1 MTRRHIF
8 GNKGF
13 TLIEMLIVVA
23 IMGILMV
30 IAIPNYNEYMIRA
43 TRTTAQQFLLDVAQR
58 QEQYL
63 LDNRQYATKLINGPG
78 GLGFGANDAAVK
90 DRYPD
95 VSNYYN
101 LPLPDLLVDNAATPP
116 TFVILLTPR
125 AGRMNADGDL
135 IINNRAEK
143 WRETDGNKT
152 YNAGT
157 DKQW

>member
-8 GNKGF
+8 ANKGF

-30 IAIPNYNEYMIRA
+30 IAVPNYNEYMIRA

-63 LDNRQYATKLINGPG
+63 LDNRQYATMLAAGAG
-78 GLGFGANDAAVK
+78 GLGMDIA
-90 DRYPD
+90 RYTD
-95 VSNYYN
+95 VTNYYN
-101 LPLPDLLVDNAATPP
+101 APDFTGVNNAATPP
-116 TFVILLTPR
+116 AFLIFLSPK
-125 AGRMNADGDL
+125 AGRMNADGNL